1 MRGLTR
7 IPPQPE
13 LNIECDAI
21 SAALRGDP
29 EPRLKACDI
38 AIRNGILSA
47 EECRAVE
54 GWNRRAPAERP
65 APQSQEAPG

>member
-13 LNIECDAI
+13 PSVECDI
-21 SAALRGDP
+21 SAGLRGDP
-29 EPRLKACDI
+29 EPRFKTCDI

-54 GWNRRAPAERP
+54 G
-65 APQSQEAPG
+65 

>member
-1 MRGLTR
+1 MRCLTR

-13 LNIECDAI
+13 PSVECDI
-21 SAALRGDP
+21 SAGLRGDP
-29 EPRLKACDI
+29 EPRFKTCDI

>member
-1 MRGLTR
+1 MR

-13 LNIECDAI
+13 PSVECDI
-21 SAALRGDP
+21 SAGLRGDP
-29 EPRLKACDI
+29 EPRFKPCDI

-54 GWNRRAPAERP
+54 GWNKRASAPAP
-65 APQSQEAPG
+65 AVQQTAEEPNVA

>member
-13 LNIECDAI
+13 LSVECDI
-21 SAALRGDP
+21 SAGLRGDP
-29 EPRLKACDI
+29 EPRFKTCDI

-47 EECRAVE
+47 EECWAVE
-54 GWNRRAPAERP
+54 GWNRRAPAELP